1 MLYFVYSNETI
12 KLTLWLTKLLMI
24 ALLAAPVSMNAL
36 LALSLLEINTTSMP
50 MFAQSAVLAP
60 MFVLWAQ
67 S

>member
-50 MFAQSAVLAP
+50 MFVQSAVLAP